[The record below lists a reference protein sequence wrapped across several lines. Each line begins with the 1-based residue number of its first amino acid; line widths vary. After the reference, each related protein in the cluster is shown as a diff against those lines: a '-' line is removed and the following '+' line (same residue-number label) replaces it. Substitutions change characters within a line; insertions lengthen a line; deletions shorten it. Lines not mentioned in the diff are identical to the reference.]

1 MIKVN
6 LDSRCTLSSDEIE
19 KAMAPKK
26 QALWIKDVGVQD
38 LTIDSATNL
47 KKDGSEMVSVDPN
60 WAPVVLTLSNTKG
73 QKISHYLLTPID
85 GKNDYAFIRPG
96 KTPSRLPF
104 SKFVNFVKSVGADI
118 QDFRKLVGL
127 TDHYFGSCMKTNLI
141 GKTVRANIQYQG
153 LHIRY
158 MGKQEDTGAT
168 QYQLFHWNNPY
179 EIREGEV
186 APILTGYQ
194 ACENHAL
201 GLGIEK
207 SAIQPFPKI
216 AEFERVGMASNV
228 HEVSD
233 ESMAEL
239 PF

>member
-6 LDSRCTLSSDEIE
+6 LDSRCKLSSDEIA

-26 QALWIKDVGVQD
+26 QSLWIKDVGVQD
-38 LTIDSATNL
+38 LTVDSVTNR
-47 KKDGSEMVSVDPN
+47 KKDGSEMVSVDPT
-60 WAPVVLTLSNTKG
+60 WAPVVMTLSNTKG

-85 GKNDYAFIRPG
+85 ATHDYVFNRPG
-96 KTPSRLPF
+96 KMPSNLPA
-104 SKFVNFVKSVGADI
+104 SKFKNFVASLGADVE
-118 QDFRKLVGL
+118 DYTKLLGL
-127 TDHYFGSCMKTNLI
+127 TDHYFGSCLQTNLI

-158 MGKQEDTGAT
+158 MGKEASTGAT
-168 QYQLFHWNNPY
+168 QYQLFHWNDPY

-216 AEFERVGMASNV
+216 SEFERIGVSATV

-233 ESMAEL
+233 ESMADL